1 MTTNNGRLSPH
12 LGDSRADTSHAV
24 ALRHAASVRPC
35 GANLRGQKKANR
47 TRDGNVGMLLS
58 KLLPAIDPAISERN
72 TDESNVS
79 LWF

>member
-1 MTTNNGRLSPH
+1 MTINNGLFSPH
-12 LGDSRADTSHAV
+12 LGGSASDTSQAV

-35 GANLRGQKKANR
+35 RANLRGQKQANR
-47 TRDGNVGMLLS
+47 TRGGNVRMLLN
-58 KLLPAIDPAISERN
+58 KPLPAIDPAISERN